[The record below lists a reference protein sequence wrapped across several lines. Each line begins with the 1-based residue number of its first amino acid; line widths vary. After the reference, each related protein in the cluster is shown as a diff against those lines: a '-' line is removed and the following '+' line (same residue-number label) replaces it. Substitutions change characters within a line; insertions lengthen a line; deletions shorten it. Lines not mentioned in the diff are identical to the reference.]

1 LGPGWE
7 TDRTFIDLLER
18 TPMRFPIRMSGFFY
32 ATALVLSMAQGAS
45 ASSGATSGPVG
56 LGTMVEY
63 GGGELTPA
71 SIVAVITSAIE
82 NFSLA

>member
-1 LGPGWE
+1 LGPAWE
-7 TDRTFIDLLER
+7 TDQPFIDLPER
-18 TPMRFPIRMSGFFY
+18 TLMRFPIRMTGFFY

-63 GGGELTPA
+63 GG
-71 SIVAVITSAIE
+71 SVFAVITSAIE
-82 NFSLA
+82 NLSLA